1 MYYEYWTDKQKYL
14 YWTDNIGKRLTGL
27 KFVLLVGSSFLNA
40 GTLSESFRVSGNL
53 FSVKALLI
61 HFVNSLKQNSEFF
74 NMSTGIS
81 PAVALSEG
89 RFFTTFFTVSSER
102 NWKESFLFVLTF
114 CSILSILG
122 YLESLAIICSILSLL
137 LTVSPIHSNYV
148 LKVLAIFCHFQLM

>member
-1 MYYEYWTDKQKYL
+1 MNTEQTSKNIFMYTL
-14 YWTDNIGKRLTGL
+14 DNIGKRLTGL

-81 PAVALSEG
+81 PAVALSKG
-89 RFFTTFFTVSSER
+89 RFFKTFFTVSSKTD
-102 NWKESFLFVLTF
+102 WKKSFLFILIRQSTPKDSVNLWLTQN
-114 CSILSILG
+114 
-122 YLESLAIICSILSLL
+122 
-137 LTVSPIHSNYV
+137 T
-148 LKVLAIFCHFQLM
+148 